1 MVSRSIT
8 WKGFEHESLENC
20 VIHVSQ
26 YSFQITS
33 FIIGK
38 FEKLPFKI
46 EYKIEVSPQWETR
59 SFEIVTTLKN
69 SFSKITYTSDKD
81 RNWFV
86 DGKIDTRLAG
96 CFDIDISA
104 TPFTNTL
111 AINRLNLIPGQPRL
125 IEVVY
130 VDIFEKSIRV
140 EKQRYEKLT
149 DSQIKFTQIS
159 NGFEAIVSVDDLGF
173 VTSYPELFEQI
184 SAY

>member
-1 MVSRSIT
+1 MSNRNIT

-20 VIHVSQ
+20 AIHVSPD
-26 YSFQITS
+26 SIHITS

-38 FEKLPFKI
+38 FEKLPFRI
-46 EYKIEVSPQWETR
+46 EYKIEVSHEWETR

-86 DGKIDTRLAG
+86 DGKIEPGLAG

-111 AINRLNLIPGQPRL
+111 AINRLNLIQGQPR
-125 IEVVY
+125 IIDVVY
-130 VDIFEKSIRV
+130 VDIFEKSIHV
-140 EKQRYEKLT
+140 EKQRYERLA
-149 DSQIKFTQIS
+149 DSKIKFTQIS
-159 NGFEAIVSVDDLGF
+159 NGFEAVISVNDQGF
-173 VTSYPELFEQI
+173 VTSYPELFEEI
-184 SAY
+184 SC